1 VLLWFIGFV
10 LCPQD
15 ERTFSTYPNPQISFS
30 SRFHCIVLEV
40 FGELKGLETVGNV
53 QGEIALLLNSGSHV
67 YDFSF

>member
-1 VLLWFIGFV
+1 LLLWFIGFV

-30 SRFHCIVLEV
+30 SRFHCIGREM